1 MTLSWQEQI
10 KWLVSVILPATGQ
23 LKPVHK
29 WFFHSLS
36 VEVPFDM
43 TEKSIKLSVALLM
56 VRPR

>member
-1 MTLSWQEQI
+1 MARFRFFTCYW
-10 KWLVSVILPATGQ
+10 SVEASAQ
-23 LKPVHK
+23 MV
-29 WFFHSLS
+29 FHSLS